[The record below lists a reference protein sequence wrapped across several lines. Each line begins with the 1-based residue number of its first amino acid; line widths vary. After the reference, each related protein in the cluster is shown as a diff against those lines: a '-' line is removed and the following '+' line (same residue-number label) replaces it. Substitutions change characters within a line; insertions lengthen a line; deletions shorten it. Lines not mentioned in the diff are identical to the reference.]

1 MDMTKIKMASFI
13 AREPDVPLFW
23 HTLSD
28 YANGDYVTLVKPPV
42 SEFYYLNDTENMEAE
57 IGYSTFKEK
66 DKVMEMISL
75 YKTSLEKLDS
85 FYNELKVINIKEISD
100 DGLKET
106 WQKIIEIFSE
116 MTQVYMNTEAAKFKK
131 IEKRITEFLE
141 QKIKD
146 KINIQEIFLKL
157 TSSEKNSLFGE
168 EKLRVL
174 KELEAEEEIYN
185 FTLAISELSPLRL
198 EIKNRYLII
207 LPQILYILMEIGL
220 RNGLNEQEVF
230 AITLNELQEV
240 LQEKTKPDKNT
251 YAERLKGHAIIK
263 QDGKKEVITGKEF
276 DKLSRHIQNLTA
288 NKNIT
293 EIKGQIAMKGKVV
306 GKVRKLIDYK
316 REMESFMKSFNKG
329 DIIVTGMTQPNITVF
344 ADKAAAII
352 TDEGGITSHAA
363 IISRELGI
371 PCIVGTKVATKILE
385 EGELIEVD
393 ADSGVVRRLS
403 S

>member
-1 MDMTKIKMASFI
+1 
-13 AREPDVPLFW
+13 
-23 HTLSD
+23 
-28 YANGDYVTLVKPPV
+28 
-42 SEFYYLNDTENMEAE
+42 
-57 IGYSTFKEK
+57 
-66 DKVMEMISL
+66 
-75 YKTSLEKLDS
+75 
-85 FYNELKVINIKEISD
+85 
-100 DGLKET
+100 
-106 WQKIIEIFSE
+106 
-116 MTQVYMNTEAAKFKK
+116 MNTEAAKFKK